1 MRVESVA
8 AQGTSPF
15 KEQETLATQK
25 VERQSARDSSSSP
38 DDKQK
43 VPPEEVLTKIKELT
57 QDGAYS
63 VRFEMDDATQKLI
76 IRLVD
81 PATGEMIRQ
90 IPPEEILGNVK
101 HLKTLRGN
109 LVDSAS

>member
-1 MRVESVA
+1 MKVESVA
-8 AQGTSPF
+8 VQGMSQF
-15 KEQETLATQK
+15 KEREAAEVEK
-25 VERQSARDSSSSP
+25 IERQNPQDSSSSSG
-38 DDKQK
+38 DKQK
-43 VPPEEVLTKIKELT
+43 VPPEQVLTKIKELT

-81 PATGEMIRQ
+81 PTTGEMIRQ